1 VRFRHSLGWSSA
13 FLVASR
19 GSTVVA
25 VPLLI
30 HSFGTRFYAI
40 WTLVSVLIIAQ
51 GLVDLGVGAATVRY
65 VALATARGDRRTALA
80 TTRISVAFYVAL
92 SLLVAVPLFVFAHAV
107 TGAVPRV
114 LGAEPSTATTLIRYA
129 AVAFGLTNV
138 TLVLSAVLQ
147 GLGDVGASFRD
158 QTIGSLLY
166 LPVLLLVL
174 GWDSVHVVGAAWL
187 ISYGVQAAL
196 VTRSTLRG
204 FRRLTHAG
212 GTTPPRF
219 RQMLRLGGQWQV
231 SAWADF
237 ASFQLPRLAA
247 GLLLSSGALV
257 DVDLATRLAQVA
269 TAPLFA
275 VWPLVL
281 PEATTLWSRGGDR
294 ALADALARWV
304 KRGGIVLVAATAA
317 AVPLA
322 APAIAAWVGRSVREV
337 DAVLAGAVLLGF
349 ALHAWTGLF
358 SSALLA
364 VGRIRHVMWYKAS
377 QLVLGLFLVPAAAAL
392 GNARLVGLALGA
404 TLALPAAW
412 FIARAARELSTPL
425 APRGSGVAGS
435 AAAVAAATFTAP
447 AIALWA
453 TRSDGTPITLLA
465 CAAAAAAAVMTTSVW
480 WLRATRPATVS
491 QSPDSGST
499 T

>member
-1 VRFRHSLGWSSA
+1 
-13 FLVASR
+13 
-19 GSTVVA
+19 
-25 VPLLI
+25 
-30 HSFGTRFYAI
+30 
-40 WTLVSVLIIAQ
+40 
-51 GLVDLGVGAATVRY
+51 
-65 VALATARGDRRTALA
+65 
-80 TTRISVAFYVAL
+80 
-92 SLLVAVPLFVFAHAV
+92 
-107 TGAVPRV
+107 
-114 LGAEPSTATTLIRYA
+114 
-129 AVAFGLTNV
+129 
-138 TLVLSAVLQ
+138 
-147 GLGDVGASFRD
+147 
-158 QTIGSLLY
+158 
-166 LPVLLLVL
+166 
-174 GWDSVHVVGAAWL
+174 
-187 ISYGVQAAL
+187 
-196 VTRSTLRG
+196 
-204 FRRLTHAG
+204 
-212 GTTPPRF
+212 
-219 RQMLRLGGQWQV
+219 MLRLGGQWQV